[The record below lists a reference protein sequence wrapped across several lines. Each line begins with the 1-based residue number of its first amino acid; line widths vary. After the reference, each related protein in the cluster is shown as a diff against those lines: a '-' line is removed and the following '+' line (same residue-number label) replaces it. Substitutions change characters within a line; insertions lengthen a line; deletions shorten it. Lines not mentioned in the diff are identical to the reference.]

1 MDLYEIEE
9 LTAQYSEARGKL
21 AELVGVLHAEI
32 EAAKRRRIAAIKR
45 AVAATADKHA
55 ALHAAVDGAHELFG
69 KPRTRTF
76 HGVKVGMQK
85 QRGQVVIDD
94 EERTIARA
102 RDLLPED
109 QVELL
114 VRVRESVHKPA
125 VYDLVA
131 SDLKRL
137 GIKIEDDTD
146 AVVIRPTDRDVDK
159 MVDALLKD
167 AERIE
172 EEQAA

>member
-21 AELVGVLHAEI
+21 AELVGVLQAEI
-32 EAAKRRRIAAIKR
+32 EDAKRRRIAAIKR
-45 AVAATADKHA
+45 AVAVTADKHA
-55 ALHAAVDGAHELFG
+55 ALHAAVDGSRELFG

-76 HGVKVGMQK
+76 HGVKVGLQK

-102 RDLLPED
+102 RAQLPAD

-137 GIKIEDDTD
+137 GIKIEDDVD
-146 AVVIRPTDRDVDK
+146 AVIIKPTDGEVEK
-159 MVDALLKD
+159 LVNALLKD